1 MGPSLDTGLNEL
13 FAFVLLRCGL
23 MCMPTIFMDIS
34 LFDFAQ
40 VLDRVSRICHSDLM
54 YAEYFGLAELPFR
67 ITPDPRFLWY
77 SEHHQEAKNKI
88 IYQISQSAGPIYL
101 LADIGTGKTTLARRI
116 VDELEADK
124 GKRVVFVFAP
134 KLPTTNAFLRFVM
147 DEFEVKTDRSYSKSL
162 KNFEEFLKT
171 QYQQGVS
178 PVLLVDEAQNMTR
191 DMLLLIQHLFNFST
205 NTEFLIQM
213 VLFAQPELQPKL
225 DRLTSLKNRLNLAQL
240 RAFDLPQTKQM
251 MQFRWTVAGGKV
263 FPFDDKAVTEVHRIT
278 QGVPRS
284 IVKLANEA
292 LIKTASG
299 GQQYITKAHVVAAAA
314 ELAVG
319 QL

>member
-1 MGPSLDTGLNEL
+1 
-13 FAFVLLRCGL
+13 
-23 MCMPTIFMDIS
+23 
-34 LFDFAQ
+34 
-40 VLDRVSRICHSDLM
+40 M
-54 YAEYFGLAELPFR
+54 YTEYFQLAEMPFM

-77 SEHHQEAKNKI
+77 SEQHQEAKNKI
-88 IYQISQSAGPIYL
+88 LYHITQSAGPIYL
-101 LADIGTGKTTLARRI
+101 LAEIGTGKTTLARRI
-116 VDELEADK
+116 VHELEADK
-124 GKRVVFVFAP
+124 SKRVVFVFAP

-147 DEFEVKTDRSYSKSL
+147 DEFGVKTDRSYSRSL
-162 KNFEEFLKT
+162 KNFEEFLKDRYT
-171 QYQQGVS
+171 KGIS

-225 DRLTSLKNRLNLAQL
+225 DRLTSLKSRLNLAKL
-240 RAFDLPQTKQM
+240 KPLSAEQTQAM
-251 MQFRWTVAGGKV
+251 IRFRWTVAGGKV
-263 FPFDDKAVTEVHRIT
+263 FPFGDDAMREIYHIT

-284 IVKLANEA
+284 IVKLANES
-292 LIKTASG
+292 LIKA
-299 GQQYITKAHVVAAAA
+299 VVAGKHTVDRAEVIAGAA

>member
-1 MGPSLDTGLNEL
+1 
-13 FAFVLLRCGL
+13 
-23 MCMPTIFMDIS
+23 
-34 LFDFAQ
+34 
-40 VLDRVSRICHSDLM
+40 M
-54 YAEYFGLAELPFR
+54 YTEYFGLAEMPFM

-77 SEHHQEAKNKI
+77 SEQHQEAKNKI
-88 IYQISQSAGPIYL
+88 VYHILSSAGPIYL

-116 VDELEADK
+116 MTELERDER
-124 GKRVVFVFAP
+124 KRVVFVFAP

-147 DEFEVKTDRSYSKSL
+147 DEFGVKTDRSYSRSL
-162 KNFEEFLKT
+162 KNFEEFLKER
-171 QYQQGVS
+171 YKAGVS
-178 PVLLVDEAQNMTR
+178 PVLLIDEAQNMTR

-213 VLFAQPELQPKL
+213 VMFAQPELQPKL
-225 DRLTSLKNRLNLAQL
+225 ERLTSLKSRLNLAKLKPLDAQ
-240 RAFDLPQTKQM
+240 QTKEM
-251 MQFRWTVAGGKV
+251 MQFRWTVAGGKLL
-263 FPFDDKAVTEVHRIT
+263 PFNDEAIAEVYRVT

-292 LIKTASG
+292 LIKT
-299 GQQYITKAHVVAAAA
+299 VAESKHTVSKDAVIAATA

>member
-1 MGPSLDTGLNEL
+1 
-13 FAFVLLRCGL
+13 
-23 MCMPTIFMDIS
+23 
-34 LFDFAQ
+34 
-40 VLDRVSRICHSDLM
+40 M

-77 SEHHQEAKNKI
+77 SDHHQEAKNKI
-88 IYQISQSAGPIYL
+88 VYQILQSSGPIYL

-116 VDELEADK
+116 VEELEADK
-124 GKRVVFVFAP
+124 SKQVVFVFAA

-162 KNFEEFLKT
+162 KNFEEFLKA
-171 QYQQGVS
+171 QYQKGVS

-213 VLFAQPELQPKL
+213 ALFAQPELQPKL
-225 DRLTSLKNRLNLAQL
+225 DRLTSLKNRMNLARL
-240 RAFDLPQTKQM
+240 KPFDLAQTKQM

-263 FPFDDKAVTEVHRIT
+263 FPFDDEAVREIFRIT

-292 LIKTASG
+292 LIKTAANEQKYTTISM
-299 GQQYITKAHVVAAAA
+299 IIAAAA